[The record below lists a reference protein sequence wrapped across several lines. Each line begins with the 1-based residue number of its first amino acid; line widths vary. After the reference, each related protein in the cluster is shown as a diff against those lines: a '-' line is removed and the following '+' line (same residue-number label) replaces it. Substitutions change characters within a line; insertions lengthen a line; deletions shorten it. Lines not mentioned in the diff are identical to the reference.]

1 MFLAHTVSKCDIYN
15 KKYKKRVQGAKFCMV
30 NDQLTWDFAFDVG
43 PEYLEKNGIVPKQ
56 NHELKQV
63 AKFYSSKFN
72 F

>member
-1 MFLAHTVSKCDIYN
+1 
-15 KKYKKRVQGAKFCMV
+15 MV